1 MKKKTISKKRN
12 NLKKYKRRKSILKKK
27 FKSRSKLLKGGIR
40 KKKKYNLKGSA
51 DVVHSMPEIS
61 PITDRTIVENFLLE
75 KENGSYVFRA
85 TNHSHPHYNIFV
97 VSTKKTDKVIHYL
110 MRFDH
115 EGKYIDVKTKKHFP
129 NIESLIRHLNLVH
142 NLSDELIEYFL
153 IFEDAIKKK
162 YIDPIGK
169 VNFRSWF
176 KHGLSENR
184 VEKPNELFKGKLINI
199 SVKKGDY
206 ILFQPDDSEIR
217 KGFKYYIIIFTDNGD
232 EGIEKKFIIN
242 KICLHNEIFI
252 FYPFSQPYSESDFKL
267 TFSRKSTLDLLN
279 NHKKKEFIFKNYGFD
294 EPITCKLEQN
304 LSKSFNN
311 SIQNEATL
319 KSIENEAKLESI

>member
-1 MKKKTISKKRN
+1 MKKTIAKKRN

-51 DVVHSMPEIS
+51 EVIPSMPEIS

-85 TNHSHPHYNIFV
+85 TNQRHQHYDLFV
-97 VSTKKTDKVIHYL
+97 VSAKLNDEFMHY
-110 MRFDH
+110 MVGFYK
-115 EGKYIDVKTKKHFP
+115 GKYFDLKTENLFP
-129 NIESLIRHLNLVH
+129 DIESLIQHLNLVH

-252 FYPFSQPYSESDFKL
+252 FYPFSQPYSESESDIEL

>member
-1 MKKKTISKKRN
+1 
-12 NLKKYKRRKSILKKK
+12 
-27 FKSRSKLLKGGIR
+27 
-40 KKKKYNLKGSA
+40 
-51 DVVHSMPEIS
+51 
-61 PITDRTIVENFLLE
+61 
-75 KENGSYVFRA
+75 
-85 TNHSHPHYNIFV
+85 HPHYNIFV

-217 KGFKYYIIIFTDNGD
+217 EGFKYYIIIFTDNGD

-242 KICLHNEIFI
+242 KIYLHNEIFI

-279 NHKKKEFIFKNYGFD
+279 NHKKK
-294 EPITCKLEQN
+294 
-304 LSKSFNN
+304 
-311 SIQNEATL
+311 
-319 KSIENEAKLESI
+319 